1 MAFDDMA
8 WGIDE
13 ITENVKTGIIPIVK
27 SIQTGT
33 YTFTSAAN
41 ATININSV
49 NPDKTIVL
57 LNSQRS
63 SYSRSTGTDRTD
75 YTCISYQSC
84 LVSKTATSITISPN
98 YDYEVY
104 SNSDGSNAQN
114 YFGAAF
120 YQIIEFY

>member
-41 ATININSV
+41 ATITINSV

-63 SYSRSTGTDRTD
+63 SYSHSTGTDRTG
-75 YTCISYQSC
+75 YTCTSYQSC
-84 LVSKTATSITISPN
+84 LVSKTATSITISSN
-98 YDYEVY
+98 YDREVY
-104 SNSDGSNAQN
+104 SNSDGSREEK
-114 YFGAAF
+114 YFGAVF